1 MSDKQ
6 RIRNELSGVEDDAR
20 LLRKMVKSDGLD
32 SDDVVKTLSLI
43 ARLAQIVRE
52 DIIQ

>member
-6 RIRNELSGVEDDAR
+6 RLRNELSSIEDDAR
-20 LLRKMVKSDGLD
+20 MLRNCVDRDGFD
-32 SDDVVKTLSLI
+32 RDDVVKTLSLV

-52 DIIQ
+52 DIVE